1 MNTTVATQNP
11 IKKLVR
17 KISKLFHDHQKAAT
31 IRKYQAKVTKI
42 RKTNS
47 TNVIEFVEAAEPGS
61 LKLVRVAKDM
71 NTGKELLRATST
83 RIIVTR
89 ERSNDLV
96 DALPVR
102 GMIRSRILD
111 ANVGSISPRN

>member
-17 KISKLFHDHQKAAT
+17 KISKLFHTHQKAVN
-31 IRKYQAKVTKI
+31 IRKYRAEVGAI

-47 TNVIEFVEAAEPGS
+47 TKVLEFVEAAEPGS
-61 LKLVRVAKDM
+61 TKLVRIATDL
-71 NTGKELLRATST
+71 NGKVLVRATST
-83 RIIVTR
+83 KVIVTR